1 MKLSIALTLV
11 ILTIAAALGWRG
23 RQELSEVRRT
33 HQKLVAEAA
42 ELGISSDSARAGGGP
57 LATKRGIREDKQA
70 EAKQA
75 AAEFIAFAREME
87 DVEKRGQQPDPETM
101 KRIMT
106 FMDRMLSLDGEQLKA
121 VIQAVRDEPNLKDET
136 RQGLIMFSIMSL
148 ASDHPRAAVSL
159 FTESSD
165 LLGDQGEMMG
175 KHIVGS
181 ALATWAKDDPMG
193 ALEWVRKNGE
203 SHPDLVND
211 ETKASLLSGVASKD
225 PALAFDLL
233 GQLYGKAELDAHS
246 DPGTAISRITGA
258 ARTPEERTATL
269 AALRAYAAAR
279 ASDSMREGALHGGLR
294 SLTFGSGYRNA
305 GYESTTT
312 WLDSAN
318 LTPAE
323 LTAATQ
329 NIEHSVRLEDSGR
342 WIEWLGRSD
351 LPEKK
356 SNERIHRLASEWTR
370 EDYQAAGQWLA
381 TAPDSSAKQTAVQAY
396 AQTVFPYEPDI
407 AVQWANT
414 LPAGKTRQQT
424 FEAIHKSMPRNSD
437 AEKAAAE
444 AFATEHGIE
453 KP

>member
-11 ILTIAAALGWRG
+11 ILTIAAVLGWRG

-57 LATKRGIREDKQA
+57 LATKRGIREDKHA
-70 EAKQA
+70 EAKQV
-75 AAEFIAFAREME
+75 AAEFISFAREME

-101 KRIMT
+101 KRILT
-106 FMDRMLSLDGEQLKA
+106 FMDRMLSLDGEQLKT
-121 VIQAVRDEPNLKDET
+121 VIQAVRDEPDLKDET

-165 LLGDQGEMMG
+165 LLGEQGEMMS

-211 ETKASLLSGVASKD
+211 DTKASLLSGVAGKD
-225 PALAFDLL
+225 PALAFELL
-233 GQLYGKAELDAHS
+233 GQLYGKADPDAESHRTS
-246 DPGTAISRITGA
+246 AISRITGA

-269 AALRAYAAAR
+269 AALRAYAATIPGKQQ
-279 ASDSMREGALHGGLR
+279 REAILLSGLGT
-294 SLTFGSGYRNA
+294 LAIGNGYRNA
-305 GYESTTT
+305 GFEGTTT
-312 WLDSAN
+312 WLDSAD
-318 LTPAE
+318 LTPEE
-323 LTAATQ
+323 LAAATK

-342 WIEWLGRSD
+342 WIEWLGKSD
-351 LPEKK
+351 LPE
-356 SNERIHRLASEWTR
+356 ETAAEQIHDLAAEWTR
-370 EDYQAAGQWLA
+370 KDYQAAGQWLA
-381 TAPDSSAKQTAVQAY
+381 TTPDSPAKQTAVQAY

-414 LPAGKTRQQT
+414 LPAGRTRNQT
-424 FEAIHKSMPRNSD
+424 FEAIHRSMPKKSE

-444 AFATEHGIE
+444 AFAAEHGIE
-453 KP
+453 